1 MTRSSHR
8 WKGKPGA
15 FDTVHALEL
24 FRSDGNPYGIPTVS
38 RAPIAYLPA
47 WMIPY
52 RTRLRNVARPA
63 EGAIH
68 FFLDD
73 YRFESVWNH
82 PNKALRAL
90 LTRRMTVLT
99 PDFSLFADWPMAIQ
113 IWNTYR
119 NRWCGAKWQAAGL
132 RVIPTITWSTP
143 ESYSFA
149 FVGIEERSV
158 VAISTVGIRK
168 DNAALFEKGYIEM
181 IARLSP
187 SVVLCY
193 GPLRRELQ
201 TLAEVKIYPSR
212 WEMIKRVA
220 H

>member
-1 MTRSSHR
+1 M
-8 WKGKPGA
+8 
-15 FDTVHALEL
+15 
-24 FRSDGNPYGIPTVS
+24 
-38 RAPIAYLPA
+38 
-47 WMIPY
+47 
-52 RTRLRNVARPA
+52 RLTNGVRPA

-82 PNKALRAL
+82 PNKALQAL

-99 PDFSLFADWPMAIQ
+99 PDFSLFADWPIAIQ

-119 NRWCGAKWQAAGL
+119 NRWCGARWQAAGL
-132 RVIPTITWSTP
+132 RVIPTISWSTP

-149 FVGIEERSV
+149 FAGVEERSV

-168 DNAALFEKGYIEM
+168 ASAALFEKGYIEM

-187 SVVLCY
+187 SIVMCY

-201 TLAEVKIYPSR
+201 TLAEVKLYPSR
-212 WEMIKRVA
+212 WETIKRGA
-220 H
+220 Y